1 MQKPQ
6 GEAPRGRRENAC
18 VYVSNTCHIPG
29 LGTTPPHRGAPTMQ
43 EGEAGRDGDKDLQI
57 RGPPVYA
64 SRVLF
69 KCLQDQD
76 RWMVKEG
83 EGEAAL
89 RDENSP

>member
-1 MQKPQ
+1 
-6 GEAPRGRRENAC
+6 
-18 VYVSNTCHIPG
+18 
-29 LGTTPPHRGAPTMQ
+29 MQ